1 MLIAET
7 KIYLKFIVWF
17 LFVAILP
24 IIVLLIAIFR
34 SDPNN
39 PIFQEIFSNNFL
51 ASIFFTL
58 ALVFILALLVARR
71 FSKLITRPVQISVA
85 DLLKV
90 VNTLKKTINNLVV
103 VNKNNKEVAKFLVA
117 SAKKE
122 QLGLKSGNK
131 AVEEIAQSL
140 HQITN
145 KIDKTTQNTFG
156 IDKLVDDSEQRAQ
169 AALSGLVAVKQL
181 STENQKLNA
190 ALDGYADKIQ
200 IIAQRVESMAD
211 VAKYLSLNAT
221 IEANKTVIS
230 EEFNGLV
237 NQIRQLNIISQQA
250 ATSIKDLMADMQ
262 RQLKQTKA
270 ASAYEIQETDK
281 NIGIIG
287 QTIQFLTKITNKTKQ
302 ISQDIKIIH
311 KETKET
317 QQAADQV
324 TGIIAN
330 LNTDSKSLNK
340 EVRQINQVVDKQLWI
355 SRSLNRSFN
364 TLHKAVDN
372 LDKLVGKV

>member
-1 MLIAET
+1 MRIAET
-7 KIYLKFIVWF
+7 KIYIKFIAWF

-24 IIVLLIAIFR
+24 IIVLLVAILK

-39 PIFQEIFSNNFL
+39 SIFQQAVGNNLL

-58 ALVFILALLVARR
+58 ALVFVLALIVARH
-71 FSKLITRPVQISVA
+71 FSKLITRPVQVSVT

-90 VNTLKKTINNLVV
+90 VNTLTKSMDNLVAA
-103 VNKNNKEVAKFLVA
+103 NKDNKEIAKFLVA
-117 SAKKE
+117 RAK
-122 QLGLKSGNK
+122 QQQQGLKSGNK
-131 AVEEIAQSL
+131 AVAEIVQSL
-140 HQITN
+140 DQISSKT
-145 KIDKTTQNTFG
+145 DKTTQNAFG
-156 IDKLVDDSEQRAQ
+156 IDKLVDDSEQKAQ
-169 AALSGLVAVKQL
+169 SALSGLVVVKQL

-190 ALDGYADKIQ
+190 ALDDYANKVQ
-200 IIAQRVESMAD
+200 VVAQRVESMAD

-230 EEFNGLV
+230 DEFSGLV

-250 ATSIKDLMADMQ
+250 AVSIKDLMTDMQ
-262 RQLKQTKA
+262 RQLKQNKE
-270 ASAYEIQETDK
+270 ASAYELQETDK

-287 QTIQFLTKITNKTKQ
+287 QTIQFLTKITNKTKK
-302 ISQDIKIIH
+302 ISQDIKIINN
-311 KETKET
+311 ETKDT
-317 QQAADQV
+317 QKAADQV
-324 TGIIAN
+324 IKIITD
-330 LNTDSKSLNK
+330 LNIDSQSLVK
-340 EVRQINQVVDKQLWI
+340 EINQVNQVIDKQLWI

>member
-90 VNTLKKTINNLVV
+90 VNTLKKTMNNLVV